1 MAEEPIGLVEITANV
16 PDAKII
22 VDGKDSGQRTDYI
35 FHKVPFGEH
44 VVAVEKEGY
53 VAVPQNKR
61 VRITE
66 INPDHHLRF
75 TLRRSELEIS
85 LKTTPVR
92 GKIYLDGE
100 AVGEGEWRGELPP
113 GKYHVRFGNV
123 DYYQAP
129 EAQQIEVGENHPS
142 DFTFTYDPRFFV
154 TFSPEG
160 IRPKNEMGS
169 IQIGYLDEDRQFHSD
184 PNNAPEISSP
194 EPLNKQVWILGYAF
208 AYRNPPLNDALSI
221 SFDVPASVN
230 LKNNMWLK
238 MWGYRTDEKY
248 PLQFTSVSEINIKI
262 NNRAI
267 QEEYRPRFAIE
278 EASEENF
285 ERFRINNLLRHG
297 RNLLQISTTS
307 VNTTYFALWKIGIE

>member
-1 MAEEPIGLVEITANV
+1 M
-16 PDAKII
+16 
-22 VDGKDSGQRTDYI
+22 
-35 FHKVPFGEH
+35 
-44 VVAVEKEGY
+44 
-53 VAVPQNKR
+53 
-61 VRITE
+61 
-66 INPDHHLRF
+66 
-75 TLRRSELEIS
+75 
-85 LKTTPVR
+85 
-92 GKIYLDGE
+92 
-100 AVGEGEWRGELPP
+100 
-113 GKYHVRFGNV
+113 
-123 DYYQAP
+123 
-129 EAQQIEVGENHPS
+129 
-142 DFTFTYDPRFFV
+142 

-194 EPLNKQVWILGYAF
+194 KPLNKQVWILGYAF